1 MYVRRAGAVLVF
13 VGAML
18 AIMGVG
24 LSVAIETETLVPE
37 VWPWAFYAGAGL
49 CWLLAAT
56 WNRTLL
62 SITSVYVMMLFLGRV
77 FATIDRA
84 QSDVANDG
92 RILVAIGVYGM
103 CAFLV
108 AVVMVVVI
116 APIVAWKSQGH

>member
-1 MYVRRAGAVLVF
+1 MYVRRAAGVLVF

-18 AIMGVG
+18 ALMGAG
-24 LSVAIETETLVPE
+24 LAVAVETETLIPE
-37 VWPWAFYAGAGL
+37 VWPWAFYAGAVL

-56 WNRTLL
+56 WNRLLL

-92 RILVAIGVYGM
+92 RILVALGVYGL

-108 AVVMVVVI
+108 AIVMVVVI
-116 APIVAWKSQGH
+116 APIVAWKSQGN